1 MKNTYKKTRNFI
13 FKIIDK
19 DISEKK
25 YKIIRTRFA
34 PEPNGY
40 LHIGHAKS
48 LCLNFD
54 IAREYC
60 GKFYLRFDD
69 TNPIKEKIE
78 YINSIKE
85 DINWLGFQWDGT
97 VKYTSDYFDIL
108 YKYAIDLIKSGL
120 AYVDEL
126 SLEDIK
132 KYRGTLN
139 KTGKN
144 SPYRNRTID
153 ENLMLFNC
161 MKIGKFKEKSVCL
174 RAKIDMSSK
183 IVIMRDPILY
193 RVIYAKHHRLKKK
206 WCIYPTYDF
215 SHCISDSIEGITH
228 SLCTLEFQ
236 NNRFLYDWILKNI
249 KIKNVSKQYEFSR
262 LNLSYTVMS
271 KRKLN
276 DLVTNNIVNGWDDP
290 RMPTISGLRRRGYTA
305 KSIRNFCRNIGITK
319 KNSIIKKSLL
329 ESYIRCELNKIAPR
343 VMVVLDPIKLVI
355 ENMSE
360 DLFILKIRNHPNNFK
375 MGFRKVFFTKEIYI
389 DRSDFREKFD
399 KKYKRLVLGKKVKL
413 SHAFVVQANSFKKD
427 RNGNICT
434 VYCTFYV
441 DTLNKKYTKN
451 ENVLG
456 VIHWVSKLYSL
467 KAEIR
472 LYDNLFKNDNLNGH
486 NLDYFSLLNFNSF
499 LIKKGRVENS
509 LILSK
514 PGEYYQ
520 FEREGYF
527 FSDLKDHSGKNL
539 VFNRIVKLRDS
550 FLNY

>member
-1 MKNTYKKTRNFI
+1 MKKTSKKKMNFI
-13 FKIIDK
+13 FRIIDE
-19 DISEKK
+19 DISKK
-25 YKIIRTRFA
+25 KCDFIRTRFA

-54 IAREYC
+54 IARNYFGE
-60 GKFYLRFDD
+60 FYLRFDD
-69 TNPIKEKIE
+69 TNPINERME

-85 DINWLGFQWDGT
+85 DMNWLGFRWDGM

-108 YKYAIDLIKSGL
+108 YKYAVDLIKKGL

-126 SLEDIK
+126 SLNDIK

-153 ENLMLFNC
+153 ENLMLFDL
-161 MKIGKFKEKSVCL
+161 MRSGKFKEKSACL
-174 RAKIDMSSK
+174 RAKINMSSK
-183 IVIMRDPILY
+183 IIIMRDPILY
-193 RVIYAKHHRLKKK
+193 RIIYKKHYKLKKK

-215 SHCISDSIEGITH
+215 SHCISDAIEGITH

-236 NNRFLYDWILKNI
+236 NNRFLYDWILSSI
-249 KIKNVSKQYEFSR
+249 KIKSLPKQYEFSR

-276 DLVTNNIVNGWDDP
+276 NLVLNNIVDGWDDP

-305 KSIRNFCRNIGITK
+305 KSIRKFCRNIGITK
-319 KNSIIKKSLL
+319 KDSVIKTSLL
-329 ESYIRCELNKIAPR
+329 ESYIRFELNKYAPR
-343 VMVVLDPIKLVI
+343 VMVVLDPIKLII

-360 DLFILKIRNHPNNFK
+360 DLFVLKIRNHPNNPK
-375 MGFRKVFFTKEIYI
+375 MGFRKVFFTREIYI
-389 DRSDFREKFD
+389 DRSDFKEKAD
-399 KKYKRLVLGKKVKL
+399 KKYKRLVLGKSVRL
-413 SHAFVVQANSFKKD
+413 SHACVIQANSFKRD
-427 RNGNICT
+427 VNGNIST
-434 VYCTFYV
+434 VYCTFDV
-441 DTLNKKYTKN
+441 NTLNKKYVKSKN
-451 ENVLG
+451 VVG
-456 VIHWVSKLYSL
+456 IIHWVSKLYCL

-472 LYDNLFKNDNLNGH
+472 LYDNLFNKYNLNEK
-486 NLDYFSLLNFNSF
+486 DLNDLSVINPNSC
-499 LIKKGRVENS
+499 LIKEGRVENS
-509 LILSK
+509 LMFSM
-514 PGEYYQ
+514 PGKHYQ

-527 FSDLKDHSGKNL
+527 VTDIKDHNSKNL
-539 VFNRIVKLRDS
+539 VFNRTVKLRDN